1 MSKETNGI
9 RPLAPL
15 SAESTPAEYT
25 GKTGSPIHEFIAMTL
40 WLGTL
45 HFIAF
50 IVVASFLL
58 LPRYKFFMVLGML
71 VVLIFIPVNDNNKW
85 GLFLARYIFKNVAG
99 YFPVTVYVED
109 IKAFNPNL
117 AYGFEYQLYI
127 LNKILVATVFG
138 YEPHSVWP
146 LGAGI
151 LSDLARYIPITK
163 IKILASSAVFYVP
176 LLRHY
181 WTWMGVSSVN
191 KKNFLSL
198 LKAGYSCIVV
208 PGGVQETFYMKHDS
222 EVAFVKARKG
232 FIRLAMETDS
242 PVVPVFAFGQSFA
255 YKWWKPRGKFFLK
268 LSRAM
273 KFTPMVYWGT
283 FWSFIP
289 FRRPIYMVVGK
300 PIHFKK
306 NSTPSIE
313 EVSEVLD
320 QYVEALQTLFEKHK
334 TRAGYP
340 DLELQI
346 IFPRLFALEEDK
358 EVSVASKLGSSSV
371 DSSFRRLIR
380 DGIERQQWSD
390 LSSLLESVILSPSKD
405 RWLESVI
412 LSPSKDRW
420 FCDLNGEGAFR
431 VKDARSII
439 DDIFLPSSEV
449 ATRWVKYIPIKINI
463 FMWRARLDRIS
474 TRCNLASRGVVLE
487 SSLCPLCGLAPEDAY
502 PI

>member
-1 MSKETNGI
+1 MSKETYGI

-25 GKTGSPIHEFIAMTL
+25 GKTGSLIHEFIAMTL

-45 HFIAF
+45 HFVAF

-58 LPRYKFFMVLGML
+58 LPLHKFFMVLGML
-71 VVLIFIPVNDNNKW
+71 VVLTFIPVNDNNKW
-85 GLFLARYIFKNVAG
+85 GLYLARYIFKNVAG

-117 AYGFEYQLYI
+117 TY
-127 LNKILVATVFG
+127 VFG

-151 LSDLARYIPITK
+151 LADLARYIPITK

-198 LKAGYSCIVV
+198 LKAGYSCIMV

-242 PVVPVFAFGQSFA
+242 PVVPSYA

-283 FWSFIP
+283 YWSFIP

-306 NSTPSIE
+306 NSTPSME

-346 IFPRLFALEEDK
+346 
-358 EVSVASKLGSSSV
+358 
-371 DSSFRRLIR
+371 
-380 DGIERQQWSD
+380 
-390 LSSLLESVILSPSKD
+390 
-405 RWLESVI
+405 
-412 LSPSKDRW
+412 
-420 FCDLNGEGAFR
+420 
-431 VKDARSII
+431 
-439 DDIFLPSSEV
+439 
-449 ATRWVKYIPIKINI
+449 
-463 FMWRARLDRIS
+463 M
-474 TRCNLASRGVVLE
+474 
-487 SSLCPLCGLAPEDAY
+487 
-502 PI
+502 